1 MKKTE
6 IYVAVLLFM
15 FLSCKNKQD
24 GSIRRIRLVSYNI
37 EFFAE
42 AGALE
47 IARMLHTYRPDLI
60 ALQEVPVKEGFQSER
75 DVQKALDQIE
85 DSLHTGIKWYCYT
98 GKIGSGNDDRKYKSI
113 LSRTPLTDTLEVDL
127 MPPGGRRGASA
138 VRGITVV
145 SGIKISVYS
154 LHTPAAPHY
163 KQTLVNSLA
172 LTTDSS
178 EVVIVMGDFNER
190 LYGKGD
196 SALRS
201 SGFIPIWDVLGIDV
215 TQNRT
220 YDARGIEPDAGVI
233 DHLFLKGKV
242 IRVTAGGIIELEKA
256 LSDHCPV
263 WAELTI
269 VREKGEKARKTP
281 LKRSFE

>member
-1 MKKTE
+1 MKKTG
-6 IYVAVLLFM
+6 IYLVILQFM
-15 FLSCKNKQD
+15 FLSCNNMQNRNIK
-24 GSIRRIRLVSYNI
+24 GIRLVSYNI

-42 AGALE
+42 ADALK
-47 IARMLHTYRPDLI
+47 IARMLHTYHPDLI
-60 ALQEVPVKEGFQSER
+60 ALQEVPVKEGFQSAQ

-85 DSLHTGIKWYCYT
+85 DSLQTGIKWHCYT

-113 LSRTPLTDTLEVDL
+113 LSRTPLTNTLEVDL

-163 KQTLVNSLA
+163 KQTLVNSSA
-172 LTTDSS
+172 LTTDCS
-178 EVVIVMGDFNER
+178 EVVIVMGDFNEH

-201 SGFIPIWDVLGIDV
+201 FGFIPTWDVLGIDV
-215 TQNRT
+215 IKNRT
-220 YDARGIEPDAGVI
+220 YDARGIEPDEGVI
-233 DHLFLKGKV
+233 DHIFLKGKN

-269 VREKGEKARKTP
+269 DRKKDEKRG
-281 LKRSFE
+281 KRR